1 MNYED
6 HESPA
11 LADAGPGP
19 PKTSHRDTIL
29 LFSLFGLVILFTIAG
44 VAARLFHAKERFLG
58 QEWYARGQA
67 DLEAGKAPVAIKD
80 FRNALAY
87 SRDNA
92 LYRLHLA
99 LALAAAD
106 RIEEARAHLLNL
118 WDREPGDGTVNLEL
132 ARLAARQGKTA
143 DAVRYFHNAIFG
155 VWPGNPDE
163 ARREVRFEL
172 CDFLLA
178 HGLIAEAD
186 AALIELAA
194 NLPKDAELYA
204 QTGQLFLKSADNARA
219 IAEFRAAL
227 SIDSGHKAALIG
239 AGEAA
244 FQMADYRT
252 AQGYLDRVARLY
264 PESSRTAQL
273 LETTNSVLSI
283 DPLARGI
290 SARERAARVVRAFG
304 QAATRLE
311 TCAEKRQ
318 EVLGRPGPDAEIQA
332 LSDRLSALRPKVRE
346 RTLARDADLLT
357 QTTDL
362 VFEVEQVCEQKCGPA
377 SGLDLALLLLARQRG
392 GTEP

>member
-1 MNYED
+1 MNPED

-19 PKTSHRDTIL
+19 PKTSDRDTIL
-29 LFSLFGLVILFTIAG
+29 LLSLFGLAVLFTIAG
-44 VAARLFHAKERFLG
+44 VAARLFHAKEKSLG

-67 DLEAGKAPVAIKD
+67 DLKAGKAPIAIED

-118 WDREPGDGTVNLEL
+118 WDRQPGDGTVNLEL

-163 ARREVRFEL
+163 ARRDVRFEL

-178 HGLIAEAD
+178 HGLKAEAD

-204 QTGQLFLKSADNARA
+204 QTGQLFLKAADNARA

-227 SIDSGHKAALIG
+227 SVDSGQEAALIG

-264 PESSRTAQL
+264 PESTRTAQL
-273 LETTNSVLSI
+273 LETTNAILSI
-283 DPLARGI
+283 DPQARGI

-304 QAATRLE
+304 QATTRLE

-318 EVLGRPGPDAEIQA
+318 EVLGRPEPDAEIQA

-346 RTLARDADLLT
+346 RMLARDADLLM

-362 VFEVEQVCEQKCGPA
+362 VFEVEQVCEQKCGLA